1 MKVQKKVPRSSSS
14 VPRRFYS
21 FKVDVLKPSALK
33 RLLRGMELANGFLV
47 YRRVDVSSTQN
58 TEQKPDL
65 KAHHINAVLKDIT
78 WVLQF
83 ELNSV
88 INFLRQ

>member
-1 MKVQKKVPRSSSS
+1 
-14 VPRRFYS
+14 
-21 FKVDVLKPSALK
+21 
-33 RLLRGMELANGFLV
+33 MELANGFLV
-47 YRRVDVSSTQN
+47 YRWVDVSGTQN

-65 KAHHINAVLKDIT
+65 KAHHNNAVLKDIT

-83 ELNSV
+83 EFNSV

>member
-1 MKVQKKVPRSSSS
+1 MKVQKKVRGSSSS

-21 FKVDVLKPSALK
+21 FKVDILNPSALI
-33 RLLRGMELANGFLV
+33 RLLGGMELANGFLV
-47 YRRVDVSSTQN
+47 YRWVDVPGAQN
-58 TEQKPDL
+58 IEQKPDL
-65 KAHHINAVLKDIT
+65 KAHHNNAVLKDIT

>member
-1 MKVQKKVPRSSSS
+1 
-14 VPRRFYS
+14 
-21 FKVDVLKPSALK
+21 
-33 RLLRGMELANGFLV
+33 MELANGFLV
-47 YRRVDVSSTQN
+47 YRWVDVSGAQN

-65 KAHHINAVLKDIT
+65 KAHHNNAVLKDIT

-83 ELNSV
+83 EFNSV